1 MINGTTGTSLM
12 VFTNKHVI
20 IAMIVAPLLAILAW
34 FGAGQFIGETP
45 QPPAAGMSYPLV
57 EKSNCRYASG
67 ACDLENE
74 DFRITL
80 TQTGV
85 GALTELVVRSAF
97 PLDGV
102 VLGVGP
108 RQDEPQPT
116 AMRATDGQ
124 GLEWHL
130 VLGRLPGP
138 EERVRL
144 VAIAGGSSYFADAS
158 TAFLQPKEG

>member
-1 MINGTTGTSLM
+1 MT

-20 IAMIVAPLLAILAW
+20 IAMIVAPVLAVLAW
-34 FGAGQFIGETP
+34 FATGQFAGETP
-45 QPPAAGMSYPLV
+45 QAPVAGRSYPLV

-74 DFRITL
+74 DFRLTL
-80 TQTGV
+80 VATGIDS
-85 GALTELVVRSAF
+85 LTELVVRSAY

-108 RQDEPQPT
+108 EEREAEPTP
-116 AMRATDGQ
+116 MRATDGQ

-130 VLGRLPGP
+130 VIGRLPEPG
-138 EERVRL
+138 ERIRL
-144 VAIAGGSSYFADAS
+144 VAIAAGSSYFADAS
-158 TAFLQPKEG
+158 TAFLQPREG

>member
-1 MINGTTGTSLM
+1 M

-20 IAMIVAPLLAILAW
+20 IAMIVAPVLAILAW
-34 FGAGQFIGETP
+34 VAAGQFSGEAP
-45 QPPAAGMSYPLV
+45 QVPVAGMSYPLV

-74 DFRITL
+74 DFKLTL
-80 TQTGV
+80 MQTGV
-85 GALTELVVRSAF
+85 DARTELVVRSAY

-102 VLGVGP
+102 VLGVGLP
-108 RQDEPQPT
+108 EQETEPV

-130 VLGRLPGP
+130 LVGRLPGP
-138 EERVRL
+138 GERIRL
-144 VAIAGGSSYFADAS
+144 VAIADGSSYFADAS
-158 TAFLQPKEG
+158 TAFLQPQPKQE

>member
-1 MINGTTGTSLM
+1 M

-20 IAMIVAPLLAILAW
+20 IAMIVAPVLAILAW
-34 FGAGQFIGETP
+34 VAAGQFAGERPQTP
-45 QPPAAGMSYPLV
+45 VAGMSYPLV

-74 DFRITL
+74 DFRLTI
-80 TQTGV
+80 TQTG
-85 GALTELVVRSAF
+85 ADSITELVVRSAY

-102 VLGVGP
+102 VIGIGSP
-108 RQDEPQPT
+108 QEEAEPTP
-116 AMRATDGQ
+116 MRAIDGQ

-130 VLGRLPGP
+130 VLDSPPGP
-138 EERVRL
+138 AERIRL

-158 TAFLQPKEG
+158 TAFLQPGEG